1 MANRVFGALLLAL
14 FGCVQAAVAQ
24 STPMRVLYAEQF
36 AVQSLPAAAARKPG
50 SQAMRLGAFNRT
62 FDLRLEDNARLLR
75 GAPASVLQGT
85 GRAQLLQGTIDGAP
99 GSWVRLTLVDGS
111 YRGAIWDGSELYF
124 VEPRSVIGPMLLS
137 PFSGTASSS
146 AIYRLSDTQGGVLEG
161 TCAADASQGTQ
172 PGPLARYRKLVDELR
187 SAASAQLAFS
197 QREMEV
203 SVVGDFEFT
212 SALGPNAV
220 GEMLSLMN
228 VVDGIFNEQVGVAII
243 PTDFI
248 TFPSDTDPFTSSTA
262 SLLLNELGEYRNS
275 TPAVRGRGLAHLLT
289 RRDLDGDTIGIAFR
303 GALCESTAG
312 VGLSQATFGSASALI
327 IAHEMGHNFGAP
339 HDGEAGACAG
349 TPGGQFL
356 MSPTLNNSSTFSACS
371 LQLMQPEIAGAA
383 CIVTARN
390 RDVAIAA
397 PAEVRG
403 VVNQPFEL
411 AVNIASVGQA
421 SAVNVVVSTTVFAQS
436 VSLPGAMCTSSQTGD
451 ISCVL
456 QELPPGESRTL
467 SMTLQRS
474 LPMEFDVTVNVV
486 STNDSNPTNN
496 SRTVRAIVG
505 ADRDFSVAI
514 APQPL
519 TVTRGAPFEM
529 TFDVTGTGALPL
541 SNLTVDLDPVGTVNS
556 ASIDDGTCSITQVV
570 ACTIASLPVGVTRRL
585 RVQMVSDVIG
595 TRFGAV
601 QVTDSGP
608 GNIRRRVEYGVTTRP
623 LRDIEVTTPPPTFRL
638 VPIGTDALWDF
649 QVRSN
654 GAQPVDGVLLRL
666 RTTADLSVDG
676 PIASACTRAGN
687 IVECDLGTVAA
698 GAVLSVPVRV
708 RSNVALNAE
717 VVVEIVLPSPDE
729 VPPNDGLNV
738 GFNARVANDVAVD
751 LFQPG
756 TGTPIYDTRLAT
768 LRGSVDALGASSIA
782 GVQVSISFPVGFS
795 IASARVGTIN
805 CAINAPTPHL
815 ASCTVNLAPLEHQ
828 ALTIDYVA
836 PEPGVFVGTVSLAS
850 VGDAN
855 SSNNSESV
863 SLTVLPNVNARLL
876 APEGRPFV
884 RLDTPVDL
892 VFTTVTNQYTLPDA
906 TFIFG
911 DNNALSATVVGHT
924 CTDLGNHFLC
934 ELGDLP
940 PNTSLPITV
949 RLQGTGTFPST
960 EWLYAAVN
968 SPGETSSADN
978 IVQIQIPVVAP
989 ADLGMPAQATGSAF
1003 DGQLTSIVVNVETLI
1018 PTVQEASIEVDV
1030 DPRRVQNFSVQGGV
1044 ALCSNSIPKRCLL
1057 GAGVFVGQ
1065 TQVHLG
1071 FAPVGTGPLTFTIRL
1086 SALNDFN
1093 PANDV
1098 QTLTVDV
1105 QAFPTPPPSNPPPS
1119 NPPPSPSSGG
1129 GGGGGGGQMGWLTL
1143 MLLLFFALYKS
1154 KAAAKK
1160 QRPGRARPF
1169 FILRVRVKPE
1179 PQSTLFLRSL
1189 LR

>member
-14 FGCVQAAVAQ
+14 LGWVQTAVAQ

-36 AVQSLPAAAARKPG
+36 AVRSMPATAAQKAG
-50 SQAMRLGAFNRT
+50 SQAIRVGAFNRT

-75 GAPASVLQGT
+75 GAPASMLQGT
-85 GRAQLLQGTIDGAP
+85 GTAQLLQGTIDGVP
-99 GSWVRLTLVDGS
+99 DSWVRLTQIDGS

-137 PFSGTASSS
+137 PLSGAASSS

-161 TCAADASQGTQ
+161 SCAADASLSTR

-187 SAASAQLAFS
+187 SATSAQLPFA

-212 SALGPNAV
+212 SSHGPNAV

-228 VVDGIFNEQVGVAII
+228 VVDGIFNSQVGVAII
-243 PTDFI
+243 PTDFV
-248 TFPSDTDPFTSSTA
+248 TFSSDTDPFTSSAA
-262 SLLLNELGEYRNS
+262 SLLLNEFSQYRNS
-275 TPAVRGRGLAHLLT
+275 TPAVRDRGLAHLLT

-312 VGLSQATFGSASALI
+312 VGLSQALFGSASALI
-327 IAHEMGHNFGAP
+327 IAHELGHNFGAP

-349 TPGGQFL
+349 TPGGQFI
-356 MSPTLNNSSTFSACS
+356 MSPTLNNSSTFSSCS
-371 LQLMQPEIAGAA
+371 LQQMQPEIAGAA

-390 RDVAIAA
+390 RDVAITA

-403 VVNQPFEL
+403 VANQPFEL

-421 SAVNVVVSTTVFAQS
+421 SAVNVVVSTFVFAQS
-436 VSLPGAMCTSSQTGD
+436 VSLPGAMCTNNSGN

-467 SMTLQRS
+467 SMTLLRS
-474 LPMEFDVTVNVV
+474 APMEFDVNVSVV

-505 ADRDFSVAI
+505 ADRDFNVAI

-529 TFDVTGTGALPL
+529 TFDITGTGALPL
-541 SNLTVDLDPVGTVNS
+541 SNLTVDLDAVATVNS
-556 ASIDDGTCSITQVV
+556 ASIDDGTCGITQGV

-585 RVQMVSDVIG
+585 RVQMVSNAIG

-601 QVTDSGP
+601 QVTDSGLE
-608 GNIRRRVEYGVTTRP
+608 NIRRRVEYAVTTRP

-666 RTTADLSVDG
+666 TTNANLSVDG
-676 PIASACTRAGN
+676 PSASDCTRAGN

-698 GAVLSVPVRV
+698 GAALSVPVRV
-708 RSNVALNAE
+708 RSNVALAAE
-717 VVVEIVLPSPDE
+717 VVAQIVLPSPDE
-729 VPPNDGLNV
+729 VPSNDGLNV
-738 GFNARVANDVAVD
+738 SFNARVANDVAVN
-751 LFQPG
+751 LFHLGP
-756 TGTPIYDTRLAT
+756 PIYDTRLAT
-768 LRGSVDALGASSIA
+768 LRGSVNSLGASSLA
-782 GVQVSISFPVGFS
+782 DVRVSINLPVGFS
-795 IASARVGTIN
+795 IDSARVGTTT
-805 CAINAPTPHL
+805 CAINSTAPHL
-815 ASCTVNLAPLEHQ
+815 ASCTVVNLAALEQ
-828 ALTIDYVA
+828 RALTIDYVA

-850 VGDAN
+850 MDADP
-855 SSNNSESV
+855 SNNSESV

-876 APEGRPFV
+876 APAGRRPV
-884 RLDTPVDL
+884 RLDAPVDF
-892 VFTTVTNQYTLPDA
+892 VFTAETNRYTLPDA

-911 DNNALSATVVGHT
+911 DTDTISATVVGHT
-924 CTDLGNHFLC
+924 CTDMGNYFQCALGT
-934 ELGDLP
+934 LP

-949 RLQGTGTFPST
+949 RLQGTFPGTA
-960 EWLYAAVN
+960 WLYAALG
-968 SPGETSSADN
+968 SPGETSTADN
-978 IVQIQIPVVAP
+978 IVQIDVPLVAP
-989 ADLGMPAQATGSAF
+989 ADLGIPAQATASATS
-1003 DGQLTSIVVNVETLI
+1003 GQLTSIMVNIDTLI
-1018 PTVQEASIEVDV
+1018 PGVQEAFIEVDV
-1030 DPRRVQNFSVQGGV
+1030 DPSRVQNFALQGSVAV
-1044 ALCSNSIPKRCLL
+1044 CSNSIPMRCVFTG
-1057 GAGVFVGQ
+1057 GAFAGQ
-1065 TQVHLG
+1065 TRVELHYVSL
-1071 FAPVGTGPLTFTIRL
+1071 GTGPLPITIRL

-1098 QTLTVDV
+1098 QTLTVNV
-1105 QAFPTPPPSNPPPS
+1105 QAPSTPPPSNPPPTS
-1119 NPPPSPSSGG
+1119 PPPSSAGA
-1129 GGGGGGGQMGWLTL
+1129 GGGGGGQMGWLTL
-1143 MLLLFFALYKS
+1143 VLLLFFTLLS
-1154 KAAAKK
+1154 AK
-1160 QRPGRARPF
+1160 RDFRNAN
-1169 FILRVRVKPE
+1169 
-1179 PQSTLFLRSL
+1179 
-1189 LR
+1189 